1 MSASLQPIDD
11 VFSIVAG
18 VVSTASAE
26 ATNVEPAEFTI
37 VRITTSV
44 PQDDNDGDMENNI
57 DQARANM
64 PIHERVIQ
72 LIIRVL
78 GTMGLLTLVMD
89 VRTML
94 YKPASGVIFGHNKLA
109 YYTTLVAIFAIG
121 VGEVFTFLWISW
133 SGDTNRRCWIWGF
146 VLFLSIWP
154 FIGILSMGGFA

>member
-1 MSASLQPIDD
+1 
-11 VFSIVAG
+11 
-18 VVSTASAE
+18 
-26 ATNVEPAEFTI
+26 
-37 VRITTSV
+37 
-44 PQDDNDGDMENNI
+44 MENNI
-57 DQARANM
+57 DKARANM

-109 YYTTLVAIFAIG
+109 YYITLVAIFAIG

-154 FIGILSMGGFA
+154 FIGILSMGDFA